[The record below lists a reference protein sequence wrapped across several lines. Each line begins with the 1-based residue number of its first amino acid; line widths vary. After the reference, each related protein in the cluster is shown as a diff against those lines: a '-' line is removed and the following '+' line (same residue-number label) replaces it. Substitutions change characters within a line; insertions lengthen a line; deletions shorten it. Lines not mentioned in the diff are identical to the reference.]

1 VTDVAHELRAPLTAL
16 QCRLEAVQD
25 GLAADPALAI
35 AQARDEVLHLGRL
48 VDDLQEL
55 ALAEARELRLDVG
68 EAPLADVIGS
78 AVVGAGLDADARLT
92 LDIPVGITAR
102 CDPVRARQMVLNL
115 LTNAA
120 RHTPPG
126 CTIAVRVEPRASEI
140 AVVATNTGS
149 RLEPDQV
156 ARVFDRFYRTDP
168 SRQRVTGGTGL
179 GLAIV
184 KHLAE
189 AQGGRVW
196 AESDDR
202 SVTVGFTLPR

>member
-1 VTDVAHELRAPLTAL
+1 
-16 QCRLEAVQD
+16 
-25 GLAADPALAI
+25 
-35 AQARDEVLHLGRL
+35 

-55 ALAEARELRLDVG
+55 ALAEARELRLDVR
-68 EAPLADVIGS
+68 ETRLADIIGS
-78 AVVGAGLDADARLT
+78 AIVGAGLEADARLT
-92 LDIPVGITAR
+92 LDVPEGITAR

-120 RHTPPG
+120 RYTPADG
-126 CTIAVRVEPRASEI
+126 TIAIRVEPRGTEL

-149 RLEPDQV
+149 RLEPDE
-156 ARVFDRFYRTDP
+156 ASRVFDRFYRTDP

-189 AQGGRVW
+189 AQGGCVW
-196 AESDDR
+196 ASSEGL
-202 SVTVGFTLPR
+202 SVTIGFSLPQ